1 MLCGIINPGI
11 HNKQEYMVTIL
22 DVARK
27 AGVSKATVSR
37 ALNGKVVV
45 SEEVKAR
52 IFQAI
57 EETGYR
63 PNLLARKLATSKS
76 NSVGLVITNGLYNG
90 PFFSA
95 MIYQAA
101 TCSEDHQRQ
110 LILADGKHSEEDE
123 RNAINFLLEL
133 RCEAIMIYP
142 KYLSVDELDD
152 IIDRNSVPIVVINRE
167 LKRNRSNSVF
177 VDHHRCSRQM
187 VEHLLAQGHR
197 TIAFVAGGEGSPT
210 GDSRLAGYRE
220 ALKDAG
226 ITPDESLIVRGSWST
241 ESGYEAGC
249 ALLKQRR
256 DMTCILAANDDMAIG
271 VTKAMTDH
279 GFQVPADISVAGFDD
294 SIIGRYFTPT
304 LTTVHIPMDEMISDA
319 VQILLSPHSDPEN
332 APLTLH
338 EGSLIIRE
346 SVAAPKSSG

>member
-1 MLCGIINPGI
+1 
-11 HNKQEYMVTIL
+11 MVTIL
-22 DVARK
+22 DVARR

-52 IFQAI
+52 IFKAI

-63 PNLLARKLATSKS
+63 PNLLARTLATSRS

-101 TCSEDHQRQ
+101 TCSEDLQRQ
-110 LILADGKHSEEDE
+110 LVLADGKHSREDE
-123 RNAINFLLEL
+123 RNAINFLLQL

-152 IIDRNSVPIVVINRE
+152 IIDESSVPIVVINRE
-167 LKRNRSNSVF
+167 LKRNRSSSVF
-177 VDHHRCSRQM
+177 VDHHQGSMRM
-187 VEHLLAQGHR
+187 VEYLLAQGHR
-197 TIAFVAGGEGSPT
+197 DIAFVAGGEGSPT
-210 GDSRLAGYRE
+210 GDNRLAGYR
-220 ALKDAG
+220 DAFKAAG
-226 ITPDESLIVRGSWST
+226 LPPDESLIVRGSWST

-249 ALLKQRR
+249 ALLKKERP
-256 DMTCILAANDDMAIG
+256 MSCVLAANDDMAIG
-271 VTKAMTDH
+271 VTKAMIDH
-279 GFQVPADISVAGFDD
+279 GLRVPDDISVAGFDD

-304 LTTVHIPMDEMISDA
+304 LTTVHIPMDEMIRDA
-319 VQILLSPHSDPEN
+319 VRILLSPDSDDDS
-332 APLTLH
+332 APQSLH
-338 EGSLIIRE
+338 EGSLIVRD
-346 SVAAPKSSG
+346 SVAKRKR

>member
-1 MLCGIINPGI
+1 
-11 HNKQEYMVTIL
+11 MVTIL
-22 DVARK
+22 DVARR

-52 IFQAI
+52 IFKAI

-63 PNLLARKLATSKS
+63 PNLLARTLATSRS

-101 TCSEDHQRQ
+101 TCSEDLQRQ
-110 LILADGKHSEEDE
+110 LVLADGKHSREDE
-123 RNAINFLLEL
+123 RNAINFLVQL

-152 IIDRNSVPIVVINRE
+152 IIDESSVPIVVINRE
-167 LKRNRSNSVF
+167 LKRNRNSSVS
-177 VDHHRCSRQM
+177 VDHYRGSVRM
-187 VEHLLAQGHR
+187 VEYLLAQGHR
-197 TIAFVAGGEGSPT
+197 DIAFVAGSDGSPT
-210 GDSRLAGYRE
+210 GNSRLAGYRD
-220 ALKDAG
+220 ALAAAG
-226 ITPDESLIVRGSWST
+226 LTPDDALTVRGSWST

-249 ALLKQRR
+249 ALLKKKRP
-256 DMTCILAANDDMAIG
+256 MSCILAANDDMAIG
-271 VTKAMTDH
+271 VTKAMIDH
-279 GFQVPADISVAGFDD
+279 GLRVPDDISVAGFDD

-304 LTTVHIPMDEMISDA
+304 LTTVHIPMDEMIRDA
-319 VQILLSPHSDPEN
+319 VRILLSPEN
-332 APLTLH
+332 DSHTTPPARL
-338 EGSLIIRE
+338 ESSLIVRD
-346 SVAAPKSSG
+346 SVARRQP

>member
-1 MLCGIINPGI
+1 
-11 HNKQEYMVTIL
+11 MVTIL
-22 DVARK
+22 DVARR

-52 IFQAI
+52 IFKAI

-63 PNLLARKLATSKS
+63 PNLLARTLATSRS

-101 TCSEDHQRQ
+101 TCSEDLQRQ
-110 LILADGKHSEEDE
+110 LVLADGKHSREDE
-123 RNAINFLLEL
+123 RNAINFLLQL

-152 IIDRNSVPIVVINRE
+152 IIDESSVPIVVINRE
-167 LKRNRSNSVF
+167 LKRNRSSSVF
-177 VDHHRCSRQM
+177 VDHYQGSMRM
-187 VEHLLAQGHR
+187 VEYLLAQGHR
-197 TIAFVAGGEGSPT
+197 DIAFVAGGEGSPT

-220 ALKDAG
+220 AFNAAG
-226 ITPDESLIVRGSWST
+226 LTPDESLIVRGSWST

-249 ALLKQRR
+249 ALLKKERP
-256 DMTCILAANDDMAIG
+256 MSCVLAANDDMAIG
-271 VTKAMTDH
+271 VTKAMIDH
-279 GFQVPADISVAGFDD
+279 GLRVPDDISVAGFDD

-304 LTTVHIPMDEMISDA
+304 LTTVHIPMDEMIRDA
-319 VQILLSPHSDPEN
+319 VRILLSPDSGDDS
-332 APLTLH
+332 APQSLH
-338 EGSLIIRE
+338 EGSLIVRD
-346 SVAAPKSSG
+346 SVAKRKR

>member
-1 MLCGIINPGI
+1 
-11 HNKQEYMVTIL
+11 MVTIL
-22 DVARK
+22 DVARR

-52 IFQAI
+52 IFKAI

-63 PNLLARKLATSKS
+63 PNLLARTLATSRS

-101 TCSEDHQRQ
+101 TCSEDLQRQ
-110 LILADGKHSEEDE
+110 LVLADGKHSREDE
-123 RNAINFLLEL
+123 RNAINFLLQL

-152 IIDRNSVPIVVINRE
+152 IIDESSVPIVVINRE
-167 LKRNRSNSVF
+167 LKRNRSSSVF
-177 VDHHRCSRQM
+177 VDHYQGSMRM
-187 VEHLLAQGHR
+187 VEYLLAQGHR
-197 TIAFVAGGEGSPT
+197 DIAFVAGGEGSPT
-210 GDSRLAGYRE
+210 GDSRLAGY
-220 ALKDAG
+220 LDAFNAAG
-226 ITPDESLIVRGSWST
+226 LTPDESLIVRGSWST

-249 ALLKQRR
+249 ALLKKDRP
-256 DMTCILAANDDMAIG
+256 MSCVLAANDDMAIG
-271 VTKAMTDH
+271 VTKAMIDH
-279 GFQVPADISVAGFDD
+279 GLRVPDDISVAGFDD

-304 LTTVHIPMDEMISDA
+304 LTTVHIPMDEMIRDA
-319 VQILLSPHSDPEN
+319 VRILLSPDSDDDS
-332 APLTLH
+332 APQSLH
-338 EGSLIIRE
+338 EGSLIVRD
-346 SVAAPKSSG
+346 SVAKRKR

>member
-1 MLCGIINPGI
+1 
-11 HNKQEYMVTIL
+11 MVTIL
-22 DVARK
+22 DVARR

-52 IFQAI
+52 IFKAI

-63 PNLLARKLATSKS
+63 PNLLARTLATSRS

-101 TCSEDHQRQ
+101 TCSEDLQRQ
-110 LILADGKHSEEDE
+110 LVLADGKHSREDE
-123 RNAINFLLEL
+123 RNAINFLLQL

-152 IIDRNSVPIVVINRE
+152 IIDESSVPIVVINRE
-167 LKRNRSNSVF
+167 LKRNRSSSVF
-177 VDHHRCSRQM
+177 VDHYQGSMRM
-187 VEHLLAQGHR
+187 VEYLLAQGHR
-197 TIAFVAGGEGSPT
+197 DIAFVAGGEGSPT
-210 GDSRLAGYRE
+210 GDSRLAGYR
-220 ALKDAG
+220 DAFNTAG
-226 ITPDESLIVRGSWST
+226 LTPDESLIVRGSWST

-249 ALLKQRR
+249 ALLKKDRP
-256 DMTCILAANDDMAIG
+256 MSCVLAANDDMAIG
-271 VTKAMTDH
+271 VTKAMIDH
-279 GFQVPADISVAGFDD
+279 GLRVPDDISVAGFDD

-304 LTTVHIPMDEMISDA
+304 LTTVHIPMDEMIRDA
-319 VQILLSPHSDPEN
+319 VRILLSPDSDDDS
-332 APLTLH
+332 APQSLH
-338 EGSLIIRE
+338 EGSLIVRD
-346 SVAAPKSSG
+346 SVAKRKR

>member
-1 MLCGIINPGI
+1 
-11 HNKQEYMVTIL
+11 MVTIL

-45 SEEVKAR
+45 SEDVKAR

-63 PNLLARKLATSKS
+63 PNLLARKLATSES

-110 LILADGKHSEEDE
+110 LVLADGKHSREDE
-123 RNAINFLLEL
+123 RNAINFLLQL

-152 IIDRNSVPIVVINRE
+152 IIDQNTVPVVVINRE
-167 LKRNRSNSVF
+167 LKRNRNNAVY
-177 VDHHRCSRQM
+177 VDHRRCSMQM
-187 VEHLLAQGHR
+187 MNYLLEQGHR
-197 TIAFVAGGEGSPT
+197 TITFVGGAEGSPT
-210 GDSRLAGYRE
+210 GDSRLAGYRD
-220 ALKDAG
+220 ALNQAG
-226 ITPDESLIVRGSWST
+226 IIPDESLIVRGSWST
-241 ESGYEAGC
+241 ESGYDAGC

-271 VTKAMTDH
+271 VTKAMTDQ
-279 GFQVPADISVAGFDD
+279 GFRVPQDISVAGFDD
-294 SIIGRYFTPT
+294 STIGRYFTPT

-319 VQILLSPHSDPEN
+319 VRILLSPTAESET
-332 APLTLH
+332 APLPRH
-338 EGSLIIRE
+338 EGTLIIRE
-346 SVAAPKSSG
+346 SVAARR

>member
-1 MLCGIINPGI
+1 
-11 HNKQEYMVTIL
+11 MVTIL

-45 SEEVKAR
+45 SEDVKAR

-63 PNLLARKLATSKS
+63 PNLLARKLATSES

-110 LILADGKHSEEDE
+110 LVLADGKHSREDE
-123 RNAINFLLEL
+123 RNAINFLLQL

-152 IIDRNSVPIVVINRE
+152 IIDQNTVPVVVINRE
-167 LKRNRSNSVF
+167 LKRNRNNAVY
-177 VDHHRCSRQM
+177 VDHHRCSMQM
-187 VEHLLAQGHR
+187 MNYLLEQGHR
-197 TIAFVAGGEGSPT
+197 TIAFVGGAEGSPT
-210 GDSRLAGYRE
+210 GDSRLAGYRD
-220 ALKDAG
+220 ALNLAG
-226 ITPDESLIVRGSWST
+226 IVPDESLIVRGSWST

-249 ALLKQRR
+249 TLLKQRR

-271 VTKAMTDH
+271 VTKALTDQ
-279 GFQVPADISVAGFDD
+279 GFRVPQDISVAGFDD
-294 SIIGRYFTPT
+294 STIGRYFTPT

-319 VQILLSPHSDPEN
+319 VRILLSPTAESET
-332 APLTLH
+332 APLPRH
-338 EGSLIIRE
+338 EGTLIIRE
-346 SVAAPKSSG
+346 SVAARR

>member
-1 MLCGIINPGI
+1 
-11 HNKQEYMVTIL
+11 MVTIL

-57 EETGYR
+57 AETGYR
-63 PNLLARKLATSKS
+63 PNLLARKLATNES

-90 PFFSA
+90 PFFSS

-110 LILADGKHSEEDE
+110 LVLADGKHSREDE
-123 RNAINFLLEL
+123 LNAINFLLQL

-142 KYLSVDELDD
+142 KYLSVDDLDD
-152 IIDRNSVPIVVINRE
+152 IIDQNSVPIVVINRE
-167 LKRNRSNSVF
+167 LKRNRNSAVF
-177 VDHHRCSRQM
+177 VDHRHCSLQM
-187 VEHLLAQGHR
+187 MNYLLDQGHR
-197 TIAFVAGGEGSPT
+197 TIAFVGGGEGSPT
-210 GDSRLAGYRE
+210 GDSRLAGYLD
-220 ALKDAG
+220 ALHQAG
-226 ITPDESLIVRGSWST
+226 IAPDDSLIVRGSWST
-241 ESGYEAGC
+241 ESGYDAGC

-256 DMTCILAANDDMAIG
+256 DMTCIVAANDDMAIG

-279 GFQVPADISVAGFDD
+279 GFRVPEDISVAGFDD
-294 SIIGRYFTPT
+294 STIGRYFTPT

-319 VQILLSPHSDPEN
+319 VRILLSPSDESKN
-332 APLTLH
+332 APLPRH
-338 EGSLIIRE
+338 EGRLIIRE
-346 SVAAPKSSG
+346 SVAPRR

>member
-1 MLCGIINPGI
+1 
-11 HNKQEYMVTIL
+11 MVTIL
-22 DVARK
+22 DVARR

-63 PNLLARKLATSKS
+63 PNLLARKLATSES
-76 NSVGLVITNGLYNG
+76 DSVGLVITNGLYNG

-110 LILADGKHSEEDE
+110 LVLADGKHSRDDE
-123 RNAINFLLEL
+123 RNAINFLLQL

-152 IIDRNSVPIVVINRE
+152 IIDGSSVPIVVINRE
-167 LKRNRSNSVF
+167 LKRNRNSSVF
-177 VDHHRCSRQM
+177 VDHRECSVRM
-187 VEHLLAQGHR
+187 MEHLLSQGHR
-197 TIAFVAGGEGSPT
+197 EIAFVAGNEGSPT
-210 GDSRLAGYRE
+210 GESRLAGYYE
-220 ALKDAG
+220 ALIHAG
-226 ITPDESLIVRGSWST
+226 ITPDNALIVRGTWST
-241 ESGYEAGC
+241 ESGYDAGL
-249 ALLKQRR
+249 ALLKTARP
-256 DMTCILAANDDMAIG
+256 MSCILAANDDMAIG
-271 VTKAMTDH
+271 VTKAMTDN
-279 GFQVPADISVAGFDD
+279 GLRVPEDISVAGFDD

-304 LTTVHIPMDEMISDA
+304 LTTVHIPMDEMINDA
-319 VQILLSPHSDPEN
+319 VRILLSPTTENENN
-332 APLTLH
+332 APLPLH
-338 EGSLIIRE
+338 QGSLIIRE
-346 SVAAPKSSG
+346 SVAKRRR

>member
-1 MLCGIINPGI
+1 
-11 HNKQEYMVTIL
+11 MVTIL

-63 PNLLARKLATSKS
+63 PNLLARKLATSES

-110 LILADGKHSEEDE
+110 LVLADGKHSRDDE
-123 RNAINFLLEL
+123 RNAINFLLQL

-152 IIDRNSVPIVVINRE
+152 LIDQNSVPIVVINRE
-167 LKRNRSNSVF
+167 LKRNRNCSVF
-177 VDHHRCSRQM
+177 VNHRECSMRM
-187 VEHLLAQGHR
+187 VEHLLQQGHR
-197 TIAFVAGGEGSPT
+197 DIAFVAGVEGSPT
-210 GDSRLAGYRE
+210 GDSRLAGYYA
-220 ALKDAG
+220 ALKNAG
-226 ITPDESLIVRGSWST
+226 ITPDEQLIVRGSWST
-241 ESGYEAGC
+241 ESGYEAGW
-249 ALLKQRR
+249 ALLDNARP
-256 DMTCILAANDDMAIG
+256 MTCILAANDDMAIG
-271 VTKAMTDH
+271 VTKAMTDR
-279 GFQVPADISVAGFDD
+279 GLQVPADISVAGFDD

-304 LTTVHIPMDEMISDA
+304 LTTVHIPMDEMINDA
-319 VQILLSPHSDPEN
+319 VQILLSPTTEN
-332 APLTLH
+332 DTSPPPLH

-346 SVAAPKSSG
+346 SVATLTR

>member
-1 MLCGIINPGI
+1 
-11 HNKQEYMVTIL
+11 MVTIL
-22 DVARK
+22 DVARR

-52 IFQAI
+52 IFKAI

-63 PNLLARKLATSKS
+63 PNLLARTLATSRS

-101 TCSEDHQRQ
+101 TCSEDLQRQ
-110 LILADGKHSEEDE
+110 LVLADGKHSREDE
-123 RNAINFLLEL
+123 RNAINFLLQL

-152 IIDRNSVPIVVINRE
+152 IIDESSVPIVVINRE
-167 LKRNRSNSVF
+167 LKRNRSSSVF
-177 VDHHRCSRQM
+177 VDHYQGSMRM
-187 VEHLLAQGHR
+187 VEYLLDQGHR
-197 TIAFVAGGEGSPT
+197 DIAFVAGGEGSPT
-210 GDSRLAGYRE
+210 GDSRLAGY
-220 ALKDAG
+220 LDAFNAAG
-226 ITPDESLIVRGSWST
+226 LTPDESLIVRGSWST

-249 ALLKQRR
+249 ALLKKDRP
-256 DMTCILAANDDMAIG
+256 MSCVLAANDDMAIG
-271 VTKAMTDH
+271 VTKAMIDH
-279 GFQVPADISVAGFDD
+279 GLRVPDDISVAGFDD

-304 LTTVHIPMDEMISDA
+304 LTTVHIPMDEMIRDA
-319 VQILLSPHSDPEN
+319 VRILLSPDNGDDS
-332 APLTLH
+332 APQSLH
-338 EGSLIIRE
+338 EGSLIVRD
-346 SVAAPKSSG
+346 SVVKRKR

>member
-1 MLCGIINPGI
+1 
-11 HNKQEYMVTIL
+11 MVTIL

-45 SEEVKAR
+45 SEDVKAR

-63 PNLLARKLATSKS
+63 PNLLARKLATSES

-110 LILADGKHSEEDE
+110 LVLADGKHSREDE
-123 RNAINFLLEL
+123 RNAINFLLQL

-152 IIDRNSVPIVVINRE
+152 IIDQNTVPVVVINRE
-167 LKRNRSNSVF
+167 LKRNRNNAVY
-177 VDHHRCSRQM
+177 VDHHRCSMQM
-187 VEHLLAQGHR
+187 MNYLLEQGHR
-197 TIAFVAGGEGSPT
+197 TIAFVGGAEGSPT
-210 GDSRLAGYRE
+210 GDSRLAGYRD
-220 ALKDAG
+220 ALNQAG
-226 ITPDESLIVRGSWST
+226 IVPDESLIVRGSWST

-271 VTKAMTDH
+271 VTKALTDQ
-279 GFQVPADISVAGFDD
+279 GFRVPQDISVAGFDD
-294 SIIGRYFTPT
+294 STIGRYFTPT

-319 VQILLSPHSDPEN
+319 VRILLSPTADSET
-332 APLTLH
+332 APLPRH
-338 EGSLIIRE
+338 EGTLIIRE
-346 SVAAPKSSG
+346 SVAARR

>member
-1 MLCGIINPGI
+1 
-11 HNKQEYMVTIL
+11 MVTIL

-45 SEEVKAR
+45 SEDVKAR

-63 PNLLARKLATSKS
+63 PNLLARKLATSES

-110 LILADGKHSEEDE
+110 LVLADGKHSREDE
-123 RNAINFLLEL
+123 RNAINFLLQL

-152 IIDRNSVPIVVINRE
+152 IIDQNTVPVVVINRE
-167 LKRNRSNSVF
+167 LKRNRNNAVY
-177 VDHHRCSRQM
+177 VDHHRCSMQM
-187 VEHLLAQGHR
+187 MNYLLEQGHR
-197 TIAFVAGGEGSPT
+197 TIAFVGGAEGSPT
-210 GDSRLAGYRE
+210 GDSRLAGYRD
-220 ALKDAG
+220 ALNQAG
-226 ITPDESLIVRGSWST
+226 IVPDESLIVRGSWST

-271 VTKAMTDH
+271 VTKALTDQ
-279 GFQVPADISVAGFDD
+279 GFRVPQDISVAGFDD
-294 SIIGRYFTPT
+294 STIGRYFTPT

-319 VQILLSPHSDPEN
+319 VRILLSPTADSET
-332 APLTLH
+332 APLPRQ
-338 EGSLIIRE
+338 EGTLIIRE
-346 SVAAPKSSG
+346 SVAARR

>member
-1 MLCGIINPGI
+1 
-11 HNKQEYMVTIL
+11 MVTIL

-45 SEEVKAR
+45 SEEVKSR
-52 IFQAI
+52 IFKAI

-63 PNLLARKLATSKS
+63 PNLLAHKLATSES

-90 PFFSA
+90 PFFSS

-110 LILADGKHSEEDE
+110 LVLADGKHSREDE
-123 RNAINFLLEL
+123 RNAINFLLQL

-142 KYLSVDELDD
+142 KYLSVAELDD
-152 IIDRNSVPIVVINRE
+152 IIDQNSVPIVVINRE
-167 LKRNRSNSVF
+167 LQRNRNNAVF
-177 VDHHRCSRQM
+177 VDHHHCSLQM
-187 VEHLLAQGHR
+187 MTYLLDQGHR
-197 TIAFVAGGEGSPT
+197 TIAFDGGNEGSPT
-210 GDSRLAGYRE
+210 GDSRLAGYLDALNQAGMTPE
-220 ALKDAG
+220 A
-226 ITPDESLIVRGSWST
+226 SLIVRGSWST

-279 GFQVPADISVAGFDD
+279 GFRVPEDISVAGFDD
-294 SIIGRYFTPT
+294 STIGRYFTPT

-319 VQILLSPHSDPEN
+319 VRILLSPKAET
-332 APLTLH
+332 APLPRH
-338 EGSLIIRE
+338 EGRLIIRE
-346 SVAAPKSSG
+346 SVSAIPTE